1 MFCIA
6 ANKSILLGT
15 ATSFDDAE
23 GMSAPLLQ
31 SGQKQRR
38 IGEQPVP
45 MSLDKSRRGRG
56 HGDDEVRGV
65 LAEQGGQ
72 IVGERRVIGF
82 AGKPCR
88 LQRRFE
94 QIDFVWELSGQF
106 GTEMLGIFT
115 PRGSS
120 RPKE

>member
-1 MFCIA
+1 M
-6 ANKSILLGT
+6 
-15 ATSFDDAE
+15 
-23 GMSAPLLQ
+23 
-31 SGQKQRR
+31 
-38 IGEQPVP
+38 P

-56 HGDDEVRGV
+56 DGDDEVRRV

-94 QIDFVWELSGQF
+94 QIDFVRELSGQF
-106 GTEMLGIFT
+106 GTEMLRIFT
-115 PRGSS
+115 PRRRIQAEGMQQQHAFG
-120 RPKE
+120 RRGGGMTADGNEQHHHRQ